1 MELFASGG
9 AELPALARARRE
21 AVQWGNL
28 EVSGFG
34 AYTMRTEYGVL
45 FGREEEELGFLL
57 YDPYLTALDD
67 PALALPQKLGVE
79 GWRSVFVHPH
89 DMRFYGRDQILP
101 KAGFTELVGEDRF
114 AAPDRSGGRYVKDAD
129 VADKILEVA
138 AAAETATLIY
148 AVTMENHG
156 PWAPHGDASTVSM
169 VDNYNQL
176 VLAGDAM
183 LGQLQDGLEALGKPA
198 TLVFFGDHRPT
209 IPGASDPGGEKHT
222 PYVILRVGHE
232 VGEGEGERRRDLTP
246 AQLHQAILDWGR
258 GR

>member
-1 MELFASGG
+1 M
-9 AELPALARARRE
+9 
-21 AVQWGNL
+21 V
-28 EVSGFG
+28 
-34 AYTMRTEYGVL
+34 TDRTEEEQVEALKKWWEENGTQLLIGIVVVL
-45 FGREEEELGFLL
+45 GGIFGFRTWEAN
-57 YDPYLTALDD
+57 TA
-67 PALALPQKLGVE
+67 E
-79 GWRSVFVHPH
+79 
-89 DMRFYGRDQILP
+89 
-101 KAGFTELVGEDRF
+101 
-114 AAPDRSGGRYVKDAD
+114 
-129 VADKILEVA
+129 
-138 AAAETATLIY
+138 AAETATLIY